1 MVRRGVLALTALLPA
16 CALAG
21 CSLAD
26 LAGALTPRGG
36 YSITP
41 DIAYGP
47 LPRHRYDLYETGM
60 GGPLVLFIHGGE
72 WRQGDKADY
81 RFVGQALCARGI
93 DCAIA
98 NFRLYPEVGFD
109 GFMADTALCL
119 AGLRRPLVLCGH
131 SSGAHVAMLLA
142 LDPRWR
148 GDAVL
153 RGAIGLAG
161 PYDFLPLDNPLH
173 AAILANPLGLEATQP
188 IRFAQGPAP
197 PLLLMTGDA
206 DTTVMPRN
214 TTALA
219 AARRA
224 AGGAVREVH
233 YPGLGHIGIIAA
245 LAAALRPFSPQVLDE
260 MAGFVRQVWA

>member
-1 MVRRGVLALTALLPA
+1 MRRGLLALAALLP
-16 CALAG
+16 G

-26 LAGALTPRGG
+26 LSDALTPRDG
-36 YSITP
+36 YSLTP

-47 LPRHRYDLYETGM
+47 LARQRYDLYATGA

-72 WRQGDKADY
+72 WRQGDKAMY
-81 RFVGQALCARGI
+81 RFVAQALASRGI

-98 NFRLYPEVGFD
+98 NFRLYPEVRFE
-109 GFMADTALCL
+109 GFMGDAALCL
-119 AGLRRPLVLCGH
+119 AALDRPLVLCGH
-131 SSGAHVAMLLA
+131 SSGAHMAMLLA
-142 LDPRWR
+142 LDARWR
-148 GDAVL
+148 GAARV

-173 AAILANPLGLEATQP
+173 EAILSNPRGLEVTQP
-188 IRFAQGPAP
+188 IRFAGGVAP

-224 AGGAVREVH
+224 AGGVVREVQ
-233 YPGLGHIGIIAA
+233 YPGMGHIGIIAA
-245 LAAALRPFSPQVLDE
+245 LAAPLRPFSQPVLNE
-260 MAGFVRQVWA
+260 MAEFTNRVWA